1 MKRYASPVII
11 EVILIS
17 NSTKYDKNQC
27 VFQPRPTPVKSLPK
41 LLAQAAVSVVVP
53 SSSPTST
60 TRSPQM
66 NLASTRE
73 RNDSIISYIKI

>member
-1 MKRYASPVII
+1 
-11 EVILIS
+11 
-17 NSTKYDKNQC
+17 
-27 VFQPRPTPVKSLPK
+27 LPK
-41 LLAQAAVSVVVP
+41 LLAQAAVAVVVP